1 MKQVSISEDAW
12 KTLSLLKL
20 QKELRSLADT
30 LDLILKERKQKGGN
44 NKNGTIQ
51 TKVQT
56 TRNN

>member
-30 LDLILKERKQKGGN
+30 LDLILKERRL
-44 NKNGTIQ
+44 KNENRS
-51 TKVQT
+51 KVSSSI
-56 TRNN
+56 

>member
-56 TRNN
+56 SRSN